1 VFPYTPAPPSGTHPE
16 ASSATTMAKKLNR
29 SVAASRPN
37 RPEGGAGGS
46 SRPAGK
52 RPRGRRVSSQ
62 LLTDWTV
69 QMAVLSEAGIP
80 VVRAL
85 KILEGQARPGAFKSI
100 QGELVEEVSGGA
112 PLSEAMTRHGR
123 VFDTLYTAMVRAG
136 ETGGVLD
143 VVLSRLAYFRER
155 AAAVRSKVVGAL
167 IYPAIVL
174 FVALIVVTVVM
185 LFVIPRFREVFSSFG
200 IEMPRPTQILLGIS
214 SYATRYWYLVIGLPI
229 ALFILHGVGM
239 SRGGKYRRWVHA
251 LTLKVPYLGTVMR
264 RSGTAQFARTF
275 GTLVQAGVPHL
286 DALGITRDTTSN
298 AVLSEAIEGIRSA
311 VREGEAISRPMQ
323 ESGSFDDL
331 VTNMVEVGEQTGE
344 LDKMLLKVAVAYEA
358 ETERKI
364 DALFKILEPLLLV
377 FLAVFV
383 GFIVIS
389 LFLPMLRIMSAGGL
403 S

>member
-1 VFPYTPAPPSGTHPE
+1 
-16 ASSATTMAKKLNR
+16 MAKKLNR
-29 SVAASRPN
+29 NVSAARPTPRAPGGGAAS
-37 RPEGGAGGS
+37 GA
-46 SRPAGK
+46 AGRK
-52 RPRGRRVSSQ
+52 RGRRVSAQ

-69 QMAVLSEAGIP
+69 QMATLSEAGIP

-85 KILEGQARPGAFKSI
+85 KILEGQARPGPFKAV
-100 QGELVEEVSGGA
+100 QGELVEDVSGGA
-112 PLSEAMTRHGR
+112 PLSEAMARHGR
-123 VFDTLYTAMVRAG
+123 VFDGLYSAMVRAG

-174 FVALIVVTVVM
+174 FVALVVVTVVM
-185 LFVIPRFREVFSSFG
+185 LFIIPRFREVFDSFG
-200 IEMPRPTQILLGIS
+200 IEMPRPTQILLGAS
-214 SYATRYWYLVIGLPI
+214 SFATTYWYLVVGVPVG
-229 ALFILHGVGM
+229 ALVLHSVLM
-239 SRGGKYRRWVHA
+239 SRGGGYRYRVHG
-251 LTLKVPYLGTVMR
+251 LLLRMPYLGTVLR

-286 DALGITRDTTSN
+286 DALAITRDTTSN
-298 AVLSEAIEGIRSA
+298 AVLLEAIESIRA
-311 VREGEAISRPMQ
+311 GVREGEAISRPMQ

-344 LDKMLLKVAVAYEA
+344 LDKMLLKVAAAYEA

-383 GFIVIS
+383 GFIVVS
-389 LFLPMLRIMSAGGL
+389 LFLPMLRIMSAGGI

>member
-1 VFPYTPAPPSGTHPE
+1 
-16 ASSATTMAKKLNR
+16 MAKKLNR
-29 SVAASRPN
+29 NVSAA
-37 RPEGGAGGS
+37 
-46 SRPAGK
+46 RPAPRSSSAGPGPGSA
-52 RPRGRRVSSQ
+52 RPKRGRRVSAQ

-69 QMAVLSEAGIP
+69 QMATLSEAGIP

-85 KILEGQARPGAFKSI
+85 KILEGQARPGPFKAV
-100 QGELVEEVSGGA
+100 QGELVEDVSGGA

-123 VFDTLYTAMVRAG
+123 IFDGLYTAMVRAG

-174 FVALIVVTVVM
+174 FVALVVVTVVM
-185 LFVIPRFREVFSSFG
+185 LFIIPRFREVFDSFG
-200 IEMPRPTQILLGIS
+200 IEMPRPTQILLGAS
-214 SYATRYWYLVIGLPI
+214 NFATTYWYLVVGVPVG
-229 ALFILHGVGM
+229 ALVLHGVLM
-239 SRGGKYRRWVHA
+239 ARRGGYRHRVHG
-251 LTLKVPYLGTVMR
+251 LLLRLPYLGTVLR

-286 DALGITRDTTSN
+286 DALAITRDTTSN
-298 AVLSEAIEGIRSA
+298 AVLFDAIDSIRA
-311 VREGEAISRPMQ
+311 GVREGEAISRPMQ

-344 LDKMLLKVAVAYEA
+344 LDKMLLKVAAAYES

-364 DALFKILEPLLLV
+364 DSLFKILEPLLLV

-383 GFIVIS
+383 GFIVVS
-389 LFLPMLRIMSAGGL
+389 LFLPMLRIMSAGGI